1 MWGVASSYVFP
12 VSSHLYIVR
21 YQEGHMHV
29 CIHTYVIH
37 NTYMQHAH
45 TPPTLCTSGM
55 YTSYTGS
62 FSIYAAPRSGRQT
75 LGKVYGRPGNG
86 EGVRS
91 WENTVLYS
99 WEGLSSET
107 LSQFECIDD
116 IKALGLQ
123 MTQ

>member
-1 MWGVASSYVFP
+1 MWGMASSYVFP

-21 YQEGHMHV
+21 YQEDICMYAY
-29 CIHTYVIH
+29 IRMYIH

-45 TPPTLCTSGM
+45 TPPTLCTSGT

-62 FSIYAAPRSGRQT
+62 FSIYAAPKSGRQT
-75 LGKVYGRPGNG
+75 LGKVYGRPGNE

-91 WENTVLYS
+91 WENAVLYL